1 MIKSSRH
8 LKRVFFCLNKKKK
21 IKNTGDFVVEEVS
34 SFIQKIKS
42 KLKNINLS
50 LFNEFLGKKQIIR
63 FTRQNQKKNEQ
74 KEKKIKVR
82 MKHKKIIDY
91 NGRVQKAFALA
102 SKIDKTKSEPK
113 PEESVAER
121 VKLRR

>member
-1 MIKSSRH
+1 
-8 LKRVFFCLNKKKK
+8 
-21 IKNTGDFVVEEVS
+21 
-34 SFIQKIKS
+34 
-42 KLKNINLS
+42 
-50 LFNEFLGKKQIIR
+50 
-63 FTRQNQKKNEQ
+63 
-74 KEKKIKVR
+74 